1 MEPAGPGYVR
11 MQVDNS
17 GTSINWPSAAGWK
30 FPITADKLHEE
41 FEFTVTTDPNLK
53 SIVAE
58 WYGHETMINHYLA
71 GDGPPVVKTSTISPG
86 AALPVV
92 TVVNV
97 DTVHAN
103 ASMSL
108 CRSLTQSH

>member
-1 MEPAGPGYVR
+1 MAPAGPGYVR
-11 MQVDNS
+11 MQIENS
-17 GTSINWPSAAGWK
+17 GTSINWPSASGWK
-30 FPITADKLHEE
+30 IPITPDKLHEE

-58 WYGHETMINHYLA
+58 WYGHETMVNHYLG
-71 GDGPPVVKTSTISPG
+71 GDGPPVVKTSTLSSG

-97 DTVHAN
+97 NTHTN